1 MALRA
6 SCTVGTRH
14 CRLLPFP
21 LPSDLI
27 PIPDPAPST
36 ALNLPNATSDLQST
50 IIGIFCSAGDKCNF
64 CSEAFT
70 LSMDSAELTERS
82 CVSMTELAA
91 AVVEEELLEEREAI
105 GLVGAMPELSR
116 YFEMVSKLNL

>member
-14 CRLLPFP
+14 CRLFPVPFP
-21 LPSDLI
+21 FPSDLI
-27 PIPDPAPST
+27 PIPAPD
-36 ALNLPNATSDLQST
+36 LPNATSDLQST

-82 CVSMTELAA
+82 CVSMAELAA
-91 AVVEEELLEEREAI
+91 ATLVEEELLEEREAI
-105 GLVGAMPELSR
+105 GLVGATPEFSR
-116 YFEMVSKLNL
+116 YFEIVSKLNL